1 MECMSIESEAFHRAS
16 ADFIQDRHQ
25 LGAFVNRLPQNAHAA
40 EDVFLRPAAAGA
52 NRLGQE
58 RGEKVRP
65 SSTGFYDTDVPVSKE
80 PGSCFRRR
88 AVEETSSQDEPSP
101 VDSCFPMKSPQQPT
115 DRRHFL
121 QKSVFGTAAA
131 GLAIASTSHASAQAV
146 PTAMEPEVTSD
157 VDVLVVGGGTA
168 GHVAAIQAARA
179 GAKTLIV
186 ERNSQLGGTTTTGG
200 VAFPGLFDAWGKQ
213 VIAGIGWELV
223 KESVELDGGSLP
235 NFAKVPER
243 HWQNQVYTNQF
254 LYAIL
259 AEEKCAEAGVEI
271 AYYEFPQAVTK
282 TENGWEVDCAGFGTK
297 RRVRCKQIIDCTGGA
312 EVVGMLGFPRLRDDE
327 RQPGSFLFM
336 LGQAHQPGRNQ
347 IHRLYVHGADSTNS
361 RTATEAN
368 LTGRKSI
375 LAKVRKEGKQLMH
388 LQPET
393 GFRES
398 FRIEGET
405 MVTVNDY
412 TSGRVFDDAISFAF
426 YPVDLHTKTGVK
438 PKPLK
443 PGTVPTIPL
452 RALIPKGSRNL
463 IVAGRCV
470 SSDRL
475 ANSGLRVQASCM
487 GMGQAAGAAAALA
500 TKAGT
505 TPLEV
510 PLKEIHAMLREH
522 GQIVPGQA

>member
-1 MECMSIESEAFHRAS
+1 MNKK
-16 ADFIQDRHQ
+16 AD
-25 LGAFVNRLPQNAHAA
+25 G
-40 EDVFLRPAAAGA
+40 
-52 NRLGQE
+52 
-58 RGEKVRP
+58 
-65 SSTGFYDTDVPVSKE
+65 
-80 PGSCFRRR
+80 
-88 AVEETSSQDEPSP
+88 
-101 VDSCFPMKSPQQPT
+101 T
-115 DRRHFL
+115 DRRDFL
-121 QKSVFGTAAA
+121 QSGFLGTAAA
-131 GLAIASTSHASAQAV
+131 SLAINSTSHVIAQPFPNA
-146 PTAMEPEVTSD
+146 TEPEVTNE

-168 GHVAAIQAARA
+168 GHVAAIQAGRA

-186 ERNSQLGGTTTTGG
+186 ERGSQLGGTTTTGG

-223 KESVELDGGSLP
+223 RESVELDGGKLP
-235 NFAKVPER
+235 NFAKVPQR

-259 AEEKCAEAGVEI
+259 AEEKCAQAGVEI
-271 AYYEFPQAVTK
+271 AYYEFPQSVTK
-282 TENGWEVDCAGFGTK
+282 VDNGWQVDCVGFGTQ

-312 EVVGMLGFPRLRDDE
+312 EVVGMLGFERLREEE
-327 RQPGSFLFM
+327 RQPGSYLFM
-336 LGQAHQPGRNQ
+336 LGKEHEPGRNQ

-361 RTATEAN
+361 RTASKAN
-368 LTGRKSI
+368 MTGRKSI
-375 LAKVRKEGKQLMH
+375 LDRVRKENKRLMH

-398 FRIEGET
+398 FRIQGET
-405 MVTVNDY
+405 LITVNDY
-412 TSGRVFDDAISFAF
+412 TSGRIFDDAISYAF

-443 PGTVPTIPL
+443 PGKVPTIPL
-452 RALIPKGSRNL
+452 SALIPKGSRNI

-487 GMGQAAGAAAALA
+487 GMGQAAGVAATLAA
-500 TKAGT
+500 KSDT

-510 PLKEIHAMLREH
+510 PLEEIHALLRDH
-522 GQIVPGQA
+522 GQIIPEKA

>member
-1 MECMSIESEAFHRAS
+1 
-16 ADFIQDRHQ
+16 
-25 LGAFVNRLPQNAHAA
+25 
-40 EDVFLRPAAAGA
+40 
-52 NRLGQE
+52 
-58 RGEKVRP
+58 
-65 SSTGFYDTDVPVSKE
+65 
-80 PGSCFRRR
+80 
-88 AVEETSSQDEPSP
+88 
-101 VDSCFPMKSPQQPT
+101 MKSSETET
-115 DRRHFL
+115 DRREFL
-121 QKSVFGTAAA
+121 QQSVLGTAAA
-131 GLAIASTSHASAQAV
+131 GLAIASTSHVSAQTV
-146 PTAMEPEVTSD
+146 PAAAEPEITNE

-168 GHVAAIQAARA
+168 GAIAAIQAGRA

-223 KESVELDGGSLP
+223 KESVELDEGKFP
-235 NFAKVPER
+235 DFAKVPQA
-243 HWQNQVYTNQF
+243 HWHNQIYTNQF

-259 AEEKCAEAGVEI
+259 AEEKCEQAGVAI

-282 TENGWEVDCAGFGTK
+282 TDDGWIVDCVGFGTK
-297 RRVRCKQIIDCTGGA
+297 RQVRCKQIIDCTGGA
-312 EVVGMLGFPRLRDDE
+312 EVVGLLGLPRLREEE
-327 RQPGSFLFM
+327 RQPGSYLFM
-336 LGQAHQPGRNQ
+336 MGKEHQPGRNQ
-347 IHRLYVHGADSTNS
+347 VHRLYVHGADSTNS
-361 RTATEAN
+361 RTVTEAN

-375 LAKVRKEGKQLMH
+375 LARVRDKKERLMH
-388 LQPET
+388 MQPET

-405 MVTVNDY
+405 IITVNDY
-412 TSGRVFDDAISFAF
+412 TSGRLFEDAISYAF
-426 YPVDLHTKTGVK
+426 YPVDLHTKSGVR

-452 RALIPKGSRNL
+452 RALIPKGSRDI

-487 GMGQAAGAAAALA
+487 GMGQAAGVAAALA
-500 TKAGT
+500 AKAGA

-510 PLKEIHAMLREH
+510 PLAEIHALLREH
-522 GQIVPGQA
+522 GQIVPA